1 MKFGIIAFAV
11 ATMAAAI
18 APAFAGAVNGADI
31 ATAKY
36 TSTKCTPPA
45 DPGLLVSAIKSR
57 KAFTNA
63 ATAHNEYSAAISDY
77 QKCRVEELN
86 SDQALLV
93 AQAKVE
99 IEAMVAKSNE
109 TSAALLEKQKTI
121 Q

>member
-1 MKFGIIAFAV
+1 MKFGIIAFA
-11 ATMAAAI
+11 AAAMAVAS
-18 APAFAGAVNGADI
+18 APAFAGAVNGVDI

-57 KAFTNA
+57 KALSNA
-63 ATAHNEYSAAISDY
+63 AAAHNEYSAALGDY

-86 SDQALLV
+86 ADQQV
-93 AQAKVE
+93 FVGQAKAE

-109 TSAALLEKQKTI
+109 TAAALSEKQKTI
-121 Q
+121 K